1 MVLVINKCFNYNGVY
16 DCQYLILIDLMYVYI
31 LEKIYIVNKMYIMCD
46 DDLEF
51 NWIFFRVN
59 IVGKINESVNYENLM
74 KLLKGVLFVK

>member
-31 LEKIYIVNKMYIMCD
+31 LENIYIVNKMYIMCD

>member
-1 MVLVINKCFNYNGVY
+1 
-16 DCQYLILIDLMYVYI
+16 MYVYI
-31 LEKIYIVNKMYIMCD
+31 LENIYIVNKMYIMCD

>member
-31 LEKIYIVNKMYIMCD
+31 LENIYIVNKMYIMCV